1 MVASKLE
8 ISFSWGLF
16 SGAMML
22 VSGRVGKK
30 VLTCICWRLRNHQIL
45 HHLGTPNDFGE
56 IVMVIVI
63 LIIQNTAVILLSFN
77 GCLCWFVVF
86 SSSNW
91 NRLSSRSS
99 NLWSQP
105 EINNS
110 AIIKGSW
117 YNHPFV
123 QYTNWNHHEYTWVLF
138 FIPFCWKG
146 NYSPLPQQLPQCFR
160 DHSASF
166 RDTHFTFN
174 PSASFRGLVFL
185 IFASATA
192 APLRFPRFLVV
203 VGFISFHFGLLGL
216 HFLSFGLFLLLHSF
230 ALGLD
235 TFWRHRQGVLLF
247 GRAFL
252 PRCFREASA
261 RLPQNTEAKPV
272 IKPTKRSDLAILHPK
287 IKFQYGTWKLSYIRI
302 VKFYLLIPHCALPT
316 SPSATF
322 REGHPSAKLPRP
334 SAAWTLCI
342 FNE

>member
-45 HHLGTPNDFGE
+45 HHLGSPNDFGE

-123 QYTNWNHHEYTWVLF
+123 QYTNWNHHEWTCLRVSP
-138 FIPFCWKG
+138 FIE
-146 NYSPLPQQLPQCFR
+146 FR
-160 DHSASF
+160 
-166 RDTHFTFN
+166 N
-174 PSASFRGLVFL
+174 
-185 IFASATA
+185 
-192 APLRFPRFLVV
+192 
-203 VGFISFHFGLLGL
+203 GFILPKWYHL
-216 HFLSFGLFLLLHSF
+216 
-230 ALGLD
+230 
-235 TFWRHRQGVLLF
+235 TFWSF
-247 GRAFL
+247 ES
-252 PRCFREASA
+252 C
-261 RLPQNTEAKPV
+261 RLIIFSTSVYN
-272 IKPTKRSDLAILHPK
+272 
-287 IKFQYGTWKLSYIRI
+287 
-302 VKFYLLIPHCALPT
+302 PHQH
-316 SPSATF
+316 F
-322 REGHPSAKLPRP
+322 
-334 SAAWTLCI
+334 
-342 FNE
+342 

>member
-1 MVASKLE
+1 
-8 ISFSWGLF
+8 
-16 SGAMML
+16 
-22 VSGRVGKK
+22 
-30 VLTCICWRLRNHQIL
+30 
-45 HHLGTPNDFGE
+45 
-56 IVMVIVI
+56 MVIVI

-185 IFASATA
+185 IFCFRDRSATTFSKVFW
-192 APLRFPRFLVV
+192 LWLVSFPFTLAFWA
-203 VGFISFHFGLLGL
+203 FIFFHLAFFFCYIRLPWAWT
-216 HFLSFGLFLLLHSF
+216 LSEGIGRGYCCL
-230 ALGLD
+230 
-235 TFWRHRQGVLLF
+235 